1 MEIVNVAK
9 GQHSTSFLLLCILA
23 RTGELIELITDS
35 PQNASIIFF
44 LQHDGMATQTPAF
57 GVEAVRV
64 ISAVPEMCP

>member
-1 MEIVNVAK
+1 M
-9 GQHSTSFLLLCILA
+9 
-23 RTGELIELITDS
+23 LIELITDS